1 MYNVGM
7 YGGSFNPLHQGHI
20 RCIIEAANQCKELH
34 IILSHGINRDEV
46 SVRVRYRW
54 LYLLTKHIGNVKI
67 HILEDTADSKE
78 EYTEE
83 YWKSDSDIVKNM
95 IGKDIDIIFC
105 GNDYNDDSFYAKC
118 YPESK
123 IHYFERDEI
132 SSTKIRSNPYKYW
145 EWIPK
150 VVRPSYVKKVLIIGG
165 ESAGKSTLTIN
176 LANYY
181 NTNYIEEV
189 GREISEKSGTDKMM
203 LSEDFTEILL
213 KHKMKEMEYLE
224 FSNKLLFID
233 TDCLITKFYIHF
245 LDNNDQDNINNENLA
260 DAISEINRY
269 NLVLFLEPDVE
280 FIQDGT
286 RNEEIQKNR
295 EFYSKKIKTI
305 FDSKNIK
312 YECITGTYQERFKK
326 SIKII
331 NEKLLK

>member
-1 MYNVGM
+1 
-7 YGGSFNPLHQGHI
+7 
-20 RCIIEAANQCKELH
+20 
-34 IILSHGINRDEV
+34 
-46 SVRVRYRW
+46 
-54 LYLLTKHIGNVKI
+54 
-67 HILEDTADSKE
+67 
-78 EYTEE
+78 
-83 YWKSDSDIVKNM
+83 
-95 IGKDIDIIFC
+95 
-105 GNDYNDDSFYAKC
+105 
-118 YPESK
+118 
-123 IHYFERDEI
+123 
-132 SSTKIRSNPYKYW
+132 
-145 EWIPK
+145 
-150 VVRPSYVKKVLIIGG
+150 
-165 ESAGKSTLTIN
+165 
-176 LANYY
+176 
-181 NTNYIEEV
+181 
-189 GREISEKSGTDKMM
+189 
-203 LSEDFTEILL
+203 
-213 KHKMKEMEYLE
+213 MKEMEYLE